1 MNTTQEDEEKY
12 KIQLLK
18 FYQEENLQ
26 DHYKEAECKWYIVK
40 LFQDLEAQK
49 KNDEPRQ
56 KGLGKFEKKYLCL
69 LLAGIKQQEISNL
82 NIYSTKSLGSEPSR
96 KIYPLIGN
104 LTGKKINSSEDIL
117 ISLVD
122 KGYRK
127 SCGLYRKVTNE
138 KQALIIVK
146 CEAEISE
153 ASLTH
158 LEMQFKNVIEVDTLF
173 LNHITKGCMKTYW
186 QGSQADCAKIEAL
199 YNLGLLSERLGVPV
213 LEVRVI
219 PIEERNILTQWLEN
233 IFNQGWQVV
242 EELLN
247 PQQLIPT
254 TWSDQIKRAKL
265 ITDLTQQIVL
275 VITIRER
282 ETSPQFN
289 IGIEVYPKDQQALPK
304 DLTLQMLTDEENISL
319 QAIAL
324 ENAPYIECRF
334 NCDYEDKFIIK
345 LIESGIEVREYFTI

>member
-1 MNTTQEDEEKY
+1 MNTSQNEEEY

-26 DHYKEAECKWYIVK
+26 DYYKVAECKWHIVK
-40 LFQDLEAQK
+40 LFQDLEAQNK
-49 KNDEPRQ
+49 KDEPKE

-69 LLAGIKQQEISNL
+69 LLAGKKQQEISSL
-82 NIYSTKSLGSEPSR
+82 KIYAANSLKSNPS
-96 KIYPLIGN
+96 KKVYPLIRN
-104 LTGKKINSSEDIL
+104 LTGEKINGWEDIL
-117 ISLVD
+117 MSLIN

-127 SCGLYRKVTNE
+127 SFDLYKKVTNE
-138 KQALIIVK
+138 RQALIIVK

-153 ASLTH
+153 ASLTY
-158 LEMQFKNVIEVDTLF
+158 LEMQFKNAIEVDTLF
-173 LNHITKGCMKTYW
+173 LNHITRGCMQTYW

-199 YNLGLLSERLGVPV
+199 YNLGLLSERLGVRV

-219 PIEERNILTQWLEN
+219 PIEERIILTQWLCN
-233 IFNQGWQVV
+233 IFDSGWQAV
-242 EELLN
+242 EELLK

-254 TWSDQIKRAKL
+254 AWSEQFKRAKL
-265 ITDLTQQIVL
+265 ITELTQRLVL

-282 ETSPQFN
+282 ETLPQFN
-289 IGIEVYPKDQQALPK
+289 IGIEVYPKDQQTLPK

-319 QAIAL
+319 QAIAP
-324 ENAPYIECRF
+324 ENAPYMECRF

-345 LIESGIEVREYFTI
+345 LIESGIEVREDFTI